1 MCKKRGR
8 HDEDTEPID
17 NGEEQFAH
25 KFFNLMK
32 KYPEYAVQMSVPQIN
47 LDIDD
52 TGFTLSSIGSLP
64 ITKSTMW
71 MTLRKQHLAHYS
83 M

>member
-32 KYPEYAVQMSVPQIN
+32 NTQNMLCRCLFHKLIWIS
-47 LDIDD
+47 
-52 TGFTLSSIGSLP
+52 TTLASL
-64 ITKSTMW
+64 
-71 MTLRKQHLAHYS
+71 
-83 M
+83 